1 MEPDTG
7 LPSRSSATPTSR
19 SPGEIVDGIVEMVQS
34 GARGGLLDD
43 IDVEAGVDAAVA
55 MRVAGYDTGEVSD
68 IAELIGETAAGV
80 RAWDLPAQWRRPVD
94 WSPFGVLI
102 PVLSGSPGAGASA
115 LAVAIVD
122 ALASA
127 GRHVLLVDAADPGRS
142 GLACAA
148 TAEGPW
154 TSQLS
159 PLLRIRYS
167 WRQSALLARLE
178 SQLPV
183 ITPAMVPPPPRWL
196 PELTA
201 PHVTVVDIGH
211 DGWRATANP
220 LAGAGGWLRCGMPP
234 SRPVLVVR
242 PTRPSLRHA
251 EQVLAR
257 LGPWVDFGAAAAPV
271 QLVVTGAKRWP
282 AGVVGAAGRC
292 LTPLVDT
299 AVFIP
304 HNDDVELGGV
314 TDALLGDKLLAAVTP
329 MLTDWGLVPPT
340 GRSRSRSLR
349 RRQR

>member
-1 MEPDTG
+1 METNAR
-7 LPSRSSATPTSR
+7 LTSRSSATPTSR
-19 SPGEIVDGIVEMVQS
+19 STSEVLDGIVGTVQS

-43 IDVEAGVDAAVA
+43 ADVEAGVDAAVA
-55 MRVAGYDTGEVSD
+55 MCVAGYDTAEVTD

-80 RAWDLPAQWRRPVD
+80 RSMDLPAEWRRPVD

-102 PVLSGSPGAGASA
+102 PVLSGSAGAGASA

-122 ALASA
+122 ALAQA

-142 GLACAA
+142 GLASAA

-167 WRQSALLARLE
+167 WRQYALLARLE

-183 ITPAMVPPPPRWL
+183 ITPGMVPPPPRWL
-196 PELTA
+196 PEMTA
-201 PHVTVVDIGH
+201 PHVTVVDVGH

-220 LAGAGGWLRCGMPP
+220 LAGAGGWLRRGMPA
-234 SRPVLVVR
+234 SRPVLAVR

-257 LGPWVDFGAAAAPV
+257 LDPWVDFGAAAAPV
-271 QLVVTGAKRWP
+271 QLVVTGVKRWP

-292 LTPLVDT
+292 LQPLMDT
-299 AVFIP
+299 AVFVP
-304 HNDDVELGGV
+304 HDYDVEVGGV
-314 TDALLGDKLLAAVTP
+314 TDELLGDKLLAAVTP
-329 MLTDWGLVPPT
+329 MLTNWGLLPPT
-340 GRSRSRSLR
+340 GRSRSRSIR